1 MDGSRCYRYTLDVQ
15 RMSRDAIVVHEMFNG
30 CVEMLSLYIRCST
43 EDSRCYRYTLDVQ
56 LMSRDAIVVH
66 EMFNGRVEMLSLY
79 IRCSTEE
86 SRCYH
91 YTWGRTRLSCQVNV
105 DVVVLGL
112 HMVNEWCW
120 TNVTERGV
128 HASITMQGSNILN
141 PLPEPTDRP
150 KISTSADK
158 FSSHQLLC
166 LHLVELGQHGVV
178 MDLLAPYQI
187 GGRIRLFGGDVGK
200 TVLIKE
206 LINNIAKA
214 HGLLHKDALGMVRV
228 LQKSFEELKQARTR
242 DKELF
247 EQDKEESKKQYKERL
262 KSHALTNASENVY
275 DILDIR
281 MITIFESQ
289 QPLNANVSEQE
300 SQVTSAAIP
309 PDELYSYVF
318 ASLDEEMIADA
329 DCEEPEPAP
338 FLITVGPKTLDVDLG
353 SAID

>member
-1 MDGSRCYRYTLDVQ
+1 
-15 RMSRDAIVVHEMFNG
+15 
-30 CVEMLSLYIRCST
+30 MLSLYIRCST
-43 EDSRCYRYTLDVQ
+43 EESRCYRYTLDVQ

-91 YTWGRTRLSCQVNV
+91 YHGAYKGPPVDVQLTSTIVFTSSGTWTTWGC
-105 DVVVLGL
+105 
-112 HMVNEWCW
+112 
-120 TNVTERGV
+120 
-128 HASITMQGSNILN
+128 
-141 PLPEPTDRP
+141 LPREKKNQMWLRF
-150 KISTSADK
+150 K
-158 FSSHQLLC
+158 
-166 LHLVELGQHGVV
+166 V

-214 HGLLHKDALGMVRV
+214 HGLLHKDALGMVGV

-247 EQDKEESKKQYKERL
+247 EQDKEENKKQYEERL
-262 KSHALTNASENVY
+262 KSQ
-275 DILDIR
+275 
-281 MITIFESQ
+281 SQ

-329 DCEEPEPAP
+329 SYL
-338 FLITVGPKTLDVDLG
+338 FSIIVKF
-353 SAID
+353 IRR